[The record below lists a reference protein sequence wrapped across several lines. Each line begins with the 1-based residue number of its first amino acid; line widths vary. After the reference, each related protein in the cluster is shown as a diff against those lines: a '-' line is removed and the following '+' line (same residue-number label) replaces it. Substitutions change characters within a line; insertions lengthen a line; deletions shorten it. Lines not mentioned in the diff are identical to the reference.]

1 MDEEVKELKKDPS
14 NVFIQKMLYK
24 KWEVIIMILW
34 VAAIMSLFL
43 SLTGCYLTP
52 KRKAL
57 ICWAISY
64 PLAFYV
70 LFNAL

>member
-1 MDEEVKELKKDPS
+1 
-14 NVFIQKMLYK
+14 
-24 KWEVIIMILW
+24 MILW
-34 VAAIMSLFL
+34 IVAITSLVL
-43 SLTGCYLTP
+43 SLTGCYLFP

-70 LFNAL
+70 LFNALGNIFG

>member
-1 MDEEVKELKKDPS
+1 MNEK
-14 NVFIQKMLYK
+14 
-24 KWEVIIMILW
+24 IIMFSL
-34 VAAIMSLFL
+34 AIISLIL
-43 SLTGCYLTP
+43 SLTGCYLMP

-70 LFNAL
+70 LFNALGNIFR

>member
-1 MDEEVKELKKDPS
+1 MYLFRKRFIKKR
-14 NVFIQKMLYK
+14 
-24 KWEVIIMILW
+24 EVIGMILW
-34 VAAIMSLFL
+34 IAAIVSLIL

-57 ICWAISY
+57 LCWAISY

-70 LFNAL
+70 LFNALGNIFG